1 MNKNVRMLVEAGV
14 MIALAYVLGMIKIFH
29 MPQGGSITAGQVIP
43 IILFA
48 LRWGCIPGI
57 MCGAVY
63 GIVDALLGGQVIGL
77 LPVIIDYPVAFGGL
91 GIAGL
96 FKNYFY
102 RDNSEFQVV
111 LAAIIAV
118 MWRIFAHTISGAI
131 FYAEYAP
138 EGQNAWLYSLQYNGT
153 FLAVEAIVAAI
164 IIFALYKN
172 RKLFSNRV

>member
-1 MNKNVRMLVEAGV
+1 MR
-14 MIALAYVLGMIKIFH
+14 
-29 MPQGGSITAGQVIP
+29 
-43 IILFA
+43 
-48 LRWGCIPGI
+48 
-57 MCGAVY
+57 
-63 GIVDALLGGQVIGL
+63 
-77 LPVIIDYPVAFGGL
+77 
-91 GIAGL
+91 L